1 MGFRWLNK
9 AEAGVKHAG
18 QALGIAH
25 GTYQIGRQLWAGAQ
39 AIAPYAAL
47 LL

>member
-1 MGFRWLNK
+1 MSYRFLNK
-9 AEAGVKHAG
+9 AESHVKAAG

-25 GTYQIGRQLWAGAQ
+25 GAYQVGRQLWAGAQ

>member
-9 AEAGVKHAG
+9 VESGIKHTG
-18 QALGIAH
+18 QALGVAH
-25 GTYQIGRQLWAGAQ
+25 GAYQVGRQLWAGAQ